1 MEDGRFKRLEPYN
14 GREIS
19 EEALLEHG
27 FKHYA
32 FGRDLAREV
41 DAITGRMA
49 LDVDED
55 ESEAIR
61 KFFGDDVWMKY
72 VPMSDRELKGND
84 IYDAAFLLGICRGE
98 DGRITSVREF
108 VRIGI
113 PFAGELPVM
122 IGMPTPLYYDYMPI
136 NYCPRY
142 VAEEMEELFA

>member
-1 MEDGRFKRLEPYN
+1 MEDGRFKRLDPYV
-14 GREIS
+14 GKEI
-19 EEALLEHG
+19 EESVLEAHG

-32 FGRDLAREV
+32 FGRDLALQV
-41 DAITGRMA
+41 DAITGRGTYP
-49 LDVDED
+49 VDED

-61 KFFGDDVWMKY
+61 NFFGDDVWMKY

-84 IYDAAFLLGICRGE
+84 IYDASFLLGIKREG
-98 DGRITSVREF
+98 DGSIGFVKEF

-122 IGMPTPLYYDYMPI
+122 AGMPTPLYYDYMPI

-142 VAEEMEELFA
+142 VVKEMEELFS